1 MLDLP
6 HHPAKTL
13 AALRDA
19 EARCVRCSL
28 YKSATQVVSG
38 EGRPSARLMLVGE
51 QPGDREDIAGKPFVG
66 PAGRILDQAL
76 ERAAIARNDVFVT
89 NAVKHFKHE
98 MRGKRR
104 LHKRPNV
111 YEIQRCRWWL
121 EQERAIVKPS
131 VIVALG
137 ATAARSLLQRAVAI
151 GSMRGRAHHLEDDT
165 VLFITIHPSL
175 LLRIKDESDK
185 DHQFRMFVADLRRA
199 KAYF

>member
-1 MLDLP
+1 
-6 HHPAKTL
+6 
-13 AALRDA
+13 
-19 EARCVRCSL
+19 
-28 YKSATQVVSG
+28 
-38 EGRPSARLMLVGE
+38 
-51 QPGDREDIAGKPFVG
+51 
-66 PAGRILDQAL
+66 
-76 ERAAIARNDVFVT
+76 
-89 NAVKHFKHE
+89 

-175 LLRIKDESDK
+175 LLRIKGESDK